1 VTAPPDPNAP
11 SDVSVAQ
18 TAAALEQT
26 AIAVYASVAA
36 SPFVQ
41 AVVAPAGVTIANLLT
56 RTAQHHAD
64 HLSAFNAAAVRLGGK
79 AQTGVD
85 ATLMTAVVTPALAKI
100 ASAQDAVTLLAT
112 VEQIAAETYAAPEA
126 LVADRQ
132 LRSSLAS
139 IAGVECQHQSVLLAV
154 AALLG
159 DNRPELIAFPIDPAG
174 LPATLPSGSLPS
186 AFLRTD
192 LARPAAE
199 GAVR

>member
-1 VTAPPDPNAP
+1 VTAPPDTNAP

-41 AVVAPAGVTIANLLT
+41 ALVPPAGVTIANFLT
-56 RTAQHHAD
+56 RTAQQHAD

-139 IAGVECQHQSVLLAV
+139 IAGVECQHQTVLLAV

-159 DNRPELIAFPIDPAG
+159 DNRPELITFPIDPAG
-174 LPATLPSGSLPS
+174 LPAALPSGSLPS

-199 GAVR
+199 GTVR